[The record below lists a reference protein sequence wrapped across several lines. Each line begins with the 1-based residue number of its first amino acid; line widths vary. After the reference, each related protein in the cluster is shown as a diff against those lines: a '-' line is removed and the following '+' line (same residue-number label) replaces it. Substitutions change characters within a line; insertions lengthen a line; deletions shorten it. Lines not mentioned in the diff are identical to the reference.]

1 MGKMTSPAQ
10 QAAEDKPK
18 VTDSDLLRRHLE
30 GDSEA
35 FPALVKRY
43 ERELYN
49 FLARFTGDATLA
61 EDVFQEAFLQLH
73 ISAGTFDLSK
83 RLKPWLFTIAANKAR
98 DALRSRS
105 RKKTVPLDAILK
117 GDESERTS
125 YANLLAGDVPKP
137 DESLSNLETRQG
149 VQTIVR
155 KMPEN
160 LRTVLILSYFHG
172 FQYKQIA
179 EILDVPV
186 GTVKSRLHA
195 AVAHFAQRWRQEVGE
210 EGP

>member
-1 MGKMTSPAQ
+1 MSPPAQ
-10 QAAEDKPK
+10 HSTKEKPI

-30 GDSEA
+30 GDA
-35 FPALVKRY
+35 GAYPALVKRY
-43 ERELYN
+43 EKELYN

-61 EDVFQEAFLQLH
+61 DDVFQEAFLQLH
-73 ISAGTFDLSK
+73 ISAATFDLSK

-98 DALRSRS
+98 DALRSRA
-105 RKKTVPLDAILK
+105 RKKAVPLDAVLK

-125 YANLLAGDVPKP
+125 YADLLAGDVPKP
-137 DESLSNLETRQG
+137 DENLSNLETRQG
-149 VQTIVR
+149 VQNIVR

-186 GTVKSRLHA
+186 GTIKSRLHA